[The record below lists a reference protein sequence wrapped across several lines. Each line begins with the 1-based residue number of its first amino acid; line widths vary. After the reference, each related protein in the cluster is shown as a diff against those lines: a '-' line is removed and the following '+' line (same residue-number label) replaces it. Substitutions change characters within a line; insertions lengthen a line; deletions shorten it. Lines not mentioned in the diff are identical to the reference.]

1 MKTVKFKK
9 KTKIRC
15 KFTFCILNVQCI
27 YILHVICNVEAGE
40 EVISHVTI
48 LECTPKHKFK

>member
-1 MKTVKFKK
+1 MYDV
-9 KTKIRC
+9 
-15 KFTFCILNVQCI
+15 